1 MALASCATGESYCD
15 KALSDL
21 AGKNQ
26 AVADSV
32 KALMQSE
39 TWSAV
44 AENVKQA
51 YGGNQAA
58 LEATGG
64 ILASLILPGKK
75 IPNAG
80 ATIVSDSVAFSVKQL
95 DKKFKNASDFGVIT
109 TKKNSDTIAEYQAAI
124 KSHLD
129 NKMTYE
135 HGTYLLVPESK
146 VFFNPQTNNV
156 VVIDKSGNFVSGW
169 KLDPQTKQ
177 YENFINNGTLR

>member
-64 ILASLILPGKK
+64 ILASLILPGTQGC
-75 IPNAG
+75 IPERLSGRPDEALGGGNQGPSAP
-80 ATIVSDSVAFSVKQL
+80 AWARQHHRQRDPPFVPRKRLPYWASLELSPSV
-95 DKKFKNASDFGVIT
+95 
-109 TKKNSDTIAEYQAAI
+109 
-124 KSHLD
+124 
-129 NKMTYE
+129 
-135 HGTYLLVPESK
+135 ESCGCGLGPSP
-146 VFFNPQTNNV
+146 VRL
-156 VVIDKSGNFVSGW
+156 G
-169 KLDPQTKQ
+169 
-177 YENFINNGTLR
+177 